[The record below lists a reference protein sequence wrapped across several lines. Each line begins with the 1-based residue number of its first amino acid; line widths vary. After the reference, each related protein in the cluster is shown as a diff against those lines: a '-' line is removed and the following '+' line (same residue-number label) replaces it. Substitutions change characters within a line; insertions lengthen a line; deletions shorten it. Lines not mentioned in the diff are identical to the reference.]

1 MERRL
6 HSAIWRNSSEMYL
19 SKLASRERVSSLI
32 FIYQQSEVGV
42 LAMPGRRMLPREHG
56 ETYLT
61 RSTVTSCPL
70 GSLGRVNPQHQS
82 THTQH
87 YYSMLILQTGVGWCQ
102 PVSLQS
108 VVAKVSFSHLVSSFW
123 HNSVA
128 QGWACHKH
136 SHIPWEN
143 ERRLRRR
150 RWVANLVNHLVF
162 SCLASELKFNRS
174 SALVARVKC

>member
-19 SKLASRERVSSLI
+19 SKLASRERVSPLI

-42 LAMPGRRMLPREHG
+42 RRMFPREDG
-56 ETYLT
+56 GTYLT
-61 RSTVTSCPL
+61 RSTVATCPL
-70 GSLGRVNPQHQS
+70 QSLGRVKPL
-82 THTQH
+82 TPR
-87 YYSMLILQTGVGWCQ
+87 LGWCQ

-108 VVAKVSFSHLVSSFW
+108 VVAKVSFSPLVSSFW

-128 QGWACHKH
+128 QGRACHKH

-150 RWVANLVNHLVF
+150 WWVASLVNHLVF

-174 SALVARVKC
+174 SVLVARVKC